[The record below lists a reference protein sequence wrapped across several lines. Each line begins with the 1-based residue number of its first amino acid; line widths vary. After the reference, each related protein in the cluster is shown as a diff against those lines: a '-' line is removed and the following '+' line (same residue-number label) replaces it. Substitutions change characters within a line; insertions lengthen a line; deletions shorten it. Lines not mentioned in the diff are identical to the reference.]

1 MDDLLEDLRP
11 SVKYRTAAE
20 VRAIPA
26 AQWERWVRGYD
37 SFAGLDFSS
46 SFEVQ
51 KTLRTILDAT
61 ARRLKVT
68 L

>member
-1 MDDLLEDLRP
+1 VDDLLEDLRP

-26 AQWERWVRGYD
+26 GQWERWVRGYD
-37 SFAGLDFSS
+37 SFSGIEFAS

-51 KTLRTILDAT
+51 KTLRTILKAT
-61 ARRLKVT
+61 KRRLGVR
-68 L
+68 